1 MTDLGHGDRS
11 ERLLSWHVLKGAAPL
26 VWTAVLLI
34 WAANAAVAQETNDDE
49 DLEHAT
55 GAIFLPPEEIAKIPP
70 APLRRA
76 FLPELVDISKRMP
89 AVGNQGKLGSC
100 VSWAVGYAARSYYSK
115 LQRGG
120 RLTRASIPSPY
131 YMHGIL
137 RIPDPDGDWVCD
149 GGAYIR
155 DAIRLLSGEG
165 AASLSEVPYT
175 DRSCES
181 PSVSLREAIKA
192 ERRFSVEPGKTIVVR
207 EPSDLDKIKTEL
219 ANGHPVITS
228 ISTDKAFDRLRG
240 RQIWSATGQPR
251 SGHAITLVGYK
262 ESGQYFKFINS
273 WGTNWGDRGYGR
285 LSYDALLRGKRWSN
299 ESGMHRVDTV
309 AYTLRVPGV
318 TPPRPE
324 PWPEPEPDP
333 IDGKIELP
341 KVSCGHLEQR
351 RVDGQH
357 TIIGFVREQ
366 EDLDK
371 IREAVGAR
379 DIELDVA
386 LRPWPQCEALIT
398 MQEPLAD
405 PDKPSIELPKS
416 VYKEGDTL
424 SFSAG
429 MAPFEGYLH
438 VAYVQADGNVVNLV
452 QQKKTGLWTLD
463 QGTTL
468 TFGDGNE
475 GRAKFVVSEPF
486 GKEMIIVIA
495 SASPLFPEPRPTVE
509 VERTFLTAL
518 RKAILARPDK
528 DLPERRISATFAT
541 LETKGDTP

>member
-1 MTDLGHGDRS
+1 MVKLKHGVCPRCLALWRIRKS
-11 ERLLSWHVLKGAAPL
+11 VVAASWMLTL
-26 VWTAVLLI
+26 FIWTV
-34 WAANAAVAQETNDDE
+34 NEVVAQETNNSDNIE
-49 DLEHAT
+49 YAT
-55 GAIFLPPEEIAKIPP
+55 GAMFLAPDEVAKIPP
-70 APLRRA
+70 APLTRA
-76 FLPELVDISKRMP
+76 FLPELVDLAKRMP
-89 AVGNQGKLGSC
+89 PVGNQGKLGSC

-115 LQRGG
+115 LLHGG
-120 RLTRASIPSPY
+120 RLSKAAIPSPY

-137 RIPDPDGDWVCD
+137 RIPDPEGDWICD
-149 GGAYIR
+149 GGAYVNK
-155 DAIRLLSGEG
+155 AIDLLVREG

-175 DRSCES
+175 DRNCEPPS
-181 PSVSLREAIKA
+181 PSLRDAIRT
-192 ERRFSVEPGKTIVVR
+192 ERRFSVEAGKKIVVR
-207 EPSDLDKIKTEL
+207 EAADLDKIKAEL

-228 ISTDKAFDRLRG
+228 ISTDKALYRLRG

-273 WGTNWGDRGYGR
+273 WGVNWGDRGYGR
-285 LSYDALLRGKRWSN
+285 LSYNALLRGKRWHSD
-299 ESGMHRVDTV
+299 SGMRRVDTV

-318 TPPRPE
+318 TPPQPE

-371 IREAVGAR
+371 IRKAVGAR
-379 DIELDVA
+379 EIELDVA
-386 LRPWPQCEALIT
+386 LRPWPQCEALMT

-405 PDKPSIELPKS
+405 PDKPSVELPKS

-424 SFSAG
+424 SFSAS

-452 QQKKTGLWTLD
+452 QQKKTGLRTLD
-463 QGTTL
+463 QNITL
-468 TFGDGNE
+468 TFGDGKE
-475 GRAKFVVSEPF
+475 GRAKFVTSKPF

-495 SASPLFPEPRPTVE
+495 SASPLFPDPRPVVE